1 MSGTVLELPIY
12 KLDAFA
18 DRLFRGGPTAVCVPE
33 APLDDATMQAIATEN
48 NLAETAFI
56 GRRGGGWWIRWFT
69 PVCEVDLAGHPTLAA
84 AAVVFAHYG
93 TGTDHILFEG
103 PLGPLPVEREGDFL
117 RMDFPAVPPRPEA
130 TPAEIVD
137 AVGTDP
143 IATFRMD
150 PVHRA
155 EYRMLVYRDE
165 ARLRALTPRFE
176 VLKRRRVNIIATAP
190 GEKVDFVSRI
200 FCPAVAEPEDPVTGS
215 AHCTT
220 APYWAER
227 LGRKKLVARQLS
239 SREPEILCEVKG
251 DRVLLS
257 GRCVPY
263 LEGRIRIEAPRSIAV
278 ASA

>member
-190 GEKVDFVSRI
+190 RREGRFRESYLLPGRRRARGPGHRLRPLHDRTLLGGAARPQEAGRA
-200 FCPAVAEPEDPVTGS
+200 PA
-215 AHCTT
+215 
-220 APYWAER
+220 
-227 LGRKKLVARQLS
+227 LVARARDPVRGERRPCPALRPLRPLPRGPHPDRGAAIDR
-239 SREPEILCEVKG
+239 SR
-251 DRVLLS
+251 
-257 GRCVPY
+257 
-263 LEGRIRIEAPRSIAV
+263 
-278 ASA
+278 